1 MALALSI
8 SQLSSLQASCPANI
22 SWPVNTSP
30 GSHRLRPQSGNLLP
44 CWQRPSPLTTQRF
57 LRSLTMTLTWGT
69 STGRPGLTTQPRTTP
84 PWISAD
90 KLEAVAAR
98 VGYNNREELSYNL
111 GNLRQGADIGVI
123 GSSRLHAVGP
133 NLPGFLS
140 LGYRSA
146 DTIATWVKKQLVYGP
161 LTREQLPPSFRSS
174 PIQAALKPSGRI
186 RICLDFSWPWR
197 ARGTPK
203 DQVDLSSTTPT
214 SLNDGIRGDWPV
226 WMISCKDVL
235 YRLLYCNPSS
245 MMSKIDWLDAYK

>member
-1 MALALSI
+1 MASEHVSRVTQAAASVREPPPLLAKTFPIDNPEIPEVPDYDIDLGD
-8 SQLSSLQASCPANI
+8 QYWAAWPYNPA
-22 SWPVNTSP
+22 TD
-30 GSHRLRPQSGNLLP
+30 
-44 CWQRPSPLTTQRF
+44 
-57 LRSLTMTLTWGT
+57 
-69 STGRPGLTTQPRTTP
+69 TTP

-90 KLEAVAAR
+90 KLEVVAAR
-98 VGYNNREELSYNL
+98 VGYNNKEELSYNL